1 MDVDPFLAPPP
12 IQVPLPRSPLI
23 HVLAQIRF
31 PPILAIRSPDSASGF
46 QEQLRADY
54 PILDREEAHQVTFGP
69 GGASQTT
76 EVVWRL
82 SDRDRSWRASLAT
95 GFVALETTRYT
106 SRNDFIVRLRK
117 VLAAAEAVFAPQI
130 VTRIGVRYIDRV
142 EGEALR
148 AIRELVR
155 PEVLGLAATF
165 LAPRATHS
173 LAETLL
179 QGEQGQLRARW
190 GLLPPRAT
198 VDSAAYPPVDYPTWI
213 LDLDMFQEAET
224 PFAVDELAVTAER
237 LAEQIYAVFRW
248 AVTDEF
254 LRHYGG
260 EP

>member
-12 IQVPLPRSPLI
+12 NQVPLPRSPLV

-54 PILDREEAHQVTFGP
+54 PILDREEARQVTFGP
-69 GGASQTT
+69 DGASQTT
-76 EVVWRL
+76 EVIWRL

-106 SRNDFIVRLRK
+106 SRADFAAHLRK
-117 VLAAAEAVFAPQI
+117 VLAAAEVAFAPQI
-130 VTRIGVRYIDRV
+130 ATRIGVRYIDRV
-142 EGEALR
+142 EGEALH
-148 AIRELVR
+148 AIRKLVR
-155 PEVLGLAATF
+155 PEVLGLAATP
-165 LAPRATHS
+165 LASRTTHS

-179 QGEQGQLRARW
+179 RGEQGQLRARW
-190 GLLPPRAT
+190 GLLPPQAT
-198 VDSAAYPPVDYPTWI
+198 VDPAAYPPVDRPTWI

-224 PFAVDELAVTAER
+224 LFAADELAATAER
-237 LAEQIYAVFRW
+237 LAEQVYAVFRW